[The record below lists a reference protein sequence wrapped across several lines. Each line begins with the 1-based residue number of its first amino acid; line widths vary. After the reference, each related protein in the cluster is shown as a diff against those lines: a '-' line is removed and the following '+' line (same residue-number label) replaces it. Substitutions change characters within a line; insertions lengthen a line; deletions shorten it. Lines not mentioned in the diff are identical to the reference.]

1 MQSLLF
7 LYQTPETVDMYRF
20 QPNRFSKSS
29 IAAQQESNRVHVVN
43 NGSILWIDMVKLLVY
58 VYKRKIFIKI

>member
-29 IAAQQESNRVHVVN
+29 IAAMHFSDRVNVVKL
-43 NGSILWIDMVKLLVY
+43 GSILWIDMVKLLVY
-58 VYKRKIFIKI
+58 V